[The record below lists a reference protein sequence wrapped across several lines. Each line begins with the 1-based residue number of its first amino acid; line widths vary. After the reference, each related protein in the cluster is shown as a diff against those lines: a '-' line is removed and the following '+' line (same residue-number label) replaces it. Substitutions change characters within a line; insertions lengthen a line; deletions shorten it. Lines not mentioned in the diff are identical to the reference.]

1 MKKTITEN
9 LTIAGLPRT
18 KKFLVEGKPN
28 EKTKFVATD
37 GAGVDDLTTHN
48 CSEMFIDLG
57 EVKNMSEN
65 SIKTVMDTTMDKLR
79 TMVDADTIIG
89 TPIVVGNITLLP
101 VSRVSFGL
109 ATGGSD
115 FPNKNGQELFGGGG
129 GAGVTV
135 SPIAFMAIS
144 NGNVKMIPVYNE
156 LTTLEKAVTMAP
168 EIIDKAKELFPK
180 KEKEIK

>member
-1 MKKTITEN
+1 MGEN
-9 LTIAGLPRT
+9 NI
-18 KKFLVEGKPN
+18 
-28 EKTKFVATD
+28 
-37 GAGVDDLTTHN
+37 
-48 CSEMFIDLG
+48 
-57 EVKNMSEN
+57 KN
-65 SIKTVMDTTMDKLR
+65 IMDTTMDKLKA
-79 TMVDADTIIG
+79 MVDANIITG
-89 TPIVVGNITLLP
+89 TPMEFGDITLVP
-101 VSRVSFGL
+101 VCRVAFGV

-115 FPNKNGQELFGGGG
+115 FPSKSGAELFGGGG

>member
-1 MKKTITEN
+1 MGDNNI
-9 LTIAGLPRT
+9 
-18 KKFLVEGKPN
+18 
-28 EKTKFVATD
+28 
-37 GAGVDDLTTHN
+37 
-48 CSEMFIDLG
+48 
-57 EVKNMSEN
+57 KN
-65 SIKTVMDTTMDKLR
+65 IMDTTMDKLKA
-79 TMVDADTIIG
+79 MVDANIITG
-89 TPIVVGNITLLP
+89 TPMEFGDITLVP
-101 VSRVSFGL
+101 VCRVAFGV

-115 FPNKNGQELFGGGG
+115 FPSKSGAELFGGGG